1 MIDANFPGDARAFL
15 GGHGLTTEDIGAWIA
30 HPGGPKVLDAFQRGL
45 DLPEGALARSWESMA
60 KVGNL
65 SSSSVL
71 HVLASEL
78 GAPHLCDEYG
88 LLFALGPGVSAEFV
102 LLQWGDPAALPLP
115 TAA

>member
-1 MIDANFPGDARAFL
+1 
-15 GGHGLTTEDIGAWIA
+15 
-30 HPGGPKVLDAFQRGL
+30 VLESFQRGL
-45 DLPEGALARSWESMA
+45 DLPDGALARSWESMA

-78 GAPHLCDEYG
+78 AAPHLASEWG

-102 LLQWGDPAALPLP
+102 LLQWPDTAALPLP
-115 TAA
+115 SAA

>member
-45 DLPEGALARSWESMA
+45 DLPEDALARSWESMA